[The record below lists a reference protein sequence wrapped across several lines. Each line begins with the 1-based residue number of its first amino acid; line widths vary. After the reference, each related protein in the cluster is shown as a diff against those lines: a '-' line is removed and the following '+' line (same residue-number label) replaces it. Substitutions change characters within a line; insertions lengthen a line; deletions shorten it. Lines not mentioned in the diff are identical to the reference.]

1 MTKKDY
7 KKETVNGNTIV
18 TVGKVKVF
26 LNCINQNSLLK
37 AMEFNQN
44 HFDFVSFYTTG
55 QNNKNDIIYVSAVNK
70 GMNSHNWNKFF
81 KVFGV
86 SSNHPIVEAV
96 TVMSNALSK
105 GEAIRKLSD
114 VPNNGVASSPTANL
128 DTSEIVNQVI
138 RQLKEGLLDK

>member
-26 LNCINQNSLLK
+26 LNSINQNSLLK

-55 QNNKNDIIYVSAVNK
+55 QINKNDIIYVSAVNK

-138 RQLKEGLLDK
+138 RQLKEGVLDK